1 LCKSSNGRTPYELW
15 IGTTLIIHHLR
26 TFGCIA
32 QVKISASNLKRLL
45 DRSKK
50 MIFVGYEPGSATYR
64 CYDPISKGVR
74 ASKYVIF
81 DEDAMRDWSGD
92 QTGDLEFDFI
102 MADQIDAAGQDAG
115 VVVVNDGAEECLES
129 PPLGVMTPPTGEGEG
144 GGGQQHL

>member
-15 IGTTLIIHHLR
+15 TGTTLIIHHPR

-32 QVKISASNLKRLL
+32 HVKISAPNLKRLL

-50 MIFVGYEPGSATYR
+50 MIFVGYELGSATYR

-92 QTGDLEFDFI
+92 QTGDLEFDFT
-102 MADQIDAAGQDAG
+102 MADQIEDFPAISIELRVVEDLGPIFIDAAGAG
-115 VVVVNDGAEECLES
+115 CRRCGSE
-129 PPLGVMTPPTGEGEG
+129 
-144 GGGQQHL
+144 